1 MFAEYMINNYDDTF
15 NENKNYNIKNVGE
28 KTIFTIYREVGR
40 PKCFGY
46 PGQDSL
52 SNDYVR

>member
-1 MFAEYMINNYDDTF
+1 MINNYDD
-15 NENKNYNIKNVGE
+15 NEILLMRIKIIILE
-28 KTIFTIYREVGR
+28 KRLFFTIYREVGR